1 MEVSRNQDFTIVC
14 LDFDTMHTAGIKA
27 LQIIPLIEKQSCYD
41 NAMSQYDWLGG
52 ISKYFIQYKNN
63 MLLKNFFIPA
73 LSEHV
78 HKLTG
83 SYHSISFRQDNG
95 NHAHS

>member
-1 MEVSRNQDFTIVC
+1 
-14 LDFDTMHTAGIKA
+14 
-27 LQIIPLIEKQSCYD
+27 
-41 NAMSQYDWLGG
+41 MSQYDWLGG

-95 NHAHS
+95 NHAHSWINIPVYTGNTILYQHYVENMGSPWLQYTMDQMF

>member
-14 LDFDTMHTAGIKA
+14 LDFDTTHTA
-27 LQIIPLIEKQSCYD
+27 LIENQSCYD
-41 NAMSQYDWLGG
+41 NVMSQYDWLGG

-63 MLLKNFFIPA
+63 VLLKNFFIPA

-83 SYHSISFRQDNG
+83 SYHSISFLQDNG